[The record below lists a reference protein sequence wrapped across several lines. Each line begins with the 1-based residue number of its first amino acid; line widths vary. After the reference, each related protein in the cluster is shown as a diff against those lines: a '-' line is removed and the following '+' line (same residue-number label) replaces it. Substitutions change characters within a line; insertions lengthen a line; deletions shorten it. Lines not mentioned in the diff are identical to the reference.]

1 MVLWKPAW
9 LGLTEAGPG
18 RAACQWVNPLG
29 LGASASPALAG
40 ALDVELNGWVCPGGE
55 SNNNTRRFQAPDSD
69 TIPIISIAIPVANI
83 EASQLD
89 EAQKI
94 LTGKDYQ

>member
-69 TIPIISIAIPVANI
+69 TIPIISIAIANI